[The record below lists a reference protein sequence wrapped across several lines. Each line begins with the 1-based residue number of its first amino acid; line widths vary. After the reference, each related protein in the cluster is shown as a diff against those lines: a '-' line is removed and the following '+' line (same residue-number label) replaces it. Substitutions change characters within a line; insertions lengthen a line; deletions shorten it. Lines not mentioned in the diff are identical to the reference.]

1 MYQLF
6 LKPLFFLAAPID
18 WIFFYFSLSYHF
30 SGLKLFL
37 KVSSLPSTYLPEIRN
52 LKHWEH
58 LPRRPFWYPEI
69 FECEKLKPSY
79 WSWDNRKNRKEFIFD
94 RIMDENYPLD
104 SMILIKYFIM
114 DDRPIKG
121 NSNGQYNM
129 NFIDPTNDIASYYD
143 GMSELEELIVNLYL
157 SRKGIFRRWS
167 IVVFR
172 SRN

>member
-1 MYQLF
+1 
-6 LKPLFFLAAPID
+6 
-18 WIFFYFSLSYHF
+18 
-30 SGLKLFL
+30 
-37 KVSSLPSTYLPEIRN
+37 
-52 LKHWEH
+52 
-58 LPRRPFWYPEI
+58 
-69 FECEKLKPSY
+69 
-79 WSWDNRKNRKEFIFD
+79 
-94 RIMDENYPLD
+94 MDENYPLD

-172 SRN
+172 GRN